1 MKLLTKRPTLFLWAT
16 SVALFLAQVS
26 HHRGGRGFHEW

>member
-1 MKLLTKRPTLFLWAT
+1 MKILARRPALLLWAT
-16 SVALFLAQVS
+16 SLALFLAHVH